1 LDGFALLLT
10 DGRSVATPILQ
21 QAIEGFAG
29 DGASID
35 EVLRWGWLATIGA
48 VVVWDYEG
56 CVAIARRAVELA
68 RDSGALTVLA
78 VALHIL
84 TQATAMS
91 GEFAAA
97 EQLIAEADVVTEATG
112 TQVLQYGALYLR
124 AFQGRE
130 ADVSA
135 LSAATVRDAEAG
147 GQGTAIEYAD
157 LATAVILNGLGRY
170 RDAVA
175 PAQRAAD
182 ATPELVVAGWAL
194 LELIEAAAR
203 SGETKV
209 AESALERLAERNH
222 VIATDWGRG
231 LEARSRALLAEG
243 DAAERLHREA
253 IERLGRTRLRP
264 EFARARLLYGEWL
277 RRENRRLEARSQLRA
292 AHEQFVAIGM
302 DGFAARASRE
312 LLATGE
318 RVRNRTVGAGNDLT
332 SQERQIAELARDRL
346 STPEIGARLFLSPR
360 TVEWHLHKV
369 FTKLGIR
376 SRRELTTALGRAES
390 QPGPR

>member
-10 DGRSVATPILQ
+10 DGRAAATPILQ
-21 QAIEGFAG
+21 QAAEGFAG
-29 DGASID
+29 DGAAID

-48 VVVWDYEG
+48 VVVWEYED
-56 CVAIARRAVELA
+56 CVAIARRSVQLA

-78 VALHIL
+78 VALNIL
-84 TQATAMS
+84 TQAVAMG
-91 GEFAAA
+91 GEFAKA

-130 ADVSA
+130 AEVSQ
-135 LSAATVRDAEAG
+135 LSEATVRDAAAG

-157 LATAVILNGLGRY
+157 LATAVVLNGLGRY
-170 RDAVA
+170 REAVE
-175 PAQRAAD
+175 PAQRAAE

-203 SGETKV
+203 SGEIEL
-209 AESALERLAERNH
+209 AESALGRLAERNH

-231 LEARSRALLAEG
+231 VEARSRALLAEG
-243 DAAERLHREA
+243 DAAELLFGEA

-264 EFARARLLYGEWL
+264 ELARAQLLYGEWL
-277 RRENRRLEARSQLRA
+277 RRENRRVEARSQLRV

-302 DGFAARASRE
+302 DGFAERAGRE

-318 RVRNRTVGAGNDLT
+318 RVRKRTVGARNDLT
-332 SQERQIAELARDRL
+332 SQERQIAELARERL

-376 SRRELTTALGRAES
+376 SRRELTHALTRDDS
-390 QPGPR
+390 QPVPR